1 MAVCESSFVYASSSS
16 FVARKV
22 QRRAKRQQRRRRRAR
37 ARRLHRSRGCKHHL
51 LLLLLLCPLTQKV
64 AKKKKTSSTLF
75 LETRLVDFYGFCLFC
90 FLLPFGP
97 VRCKTVRFVRFS
109 ALIEGGPQ
117 RARATTIKKH
127 DAHLFAQSADELAVL
142 LLFEIVHRRREEE

>member
-51 LLLLLLCPLTQKV
+51 LLLILCPLTQKV

-75 LETRLVDFYGFCLFC
+75 LETRLVDFYGFCPFC

>member
-51 LLLLLLCPLTQKV
+51 LLLLILSPKSGEE
-64 AKKKKTSSTLF
+64 KKTFHL
-75 LETRLVDFYGFCLFC
+75 LMETRFLVFYGFWSL
-90 FLLPFGP
+90 LLPSSFWG
-97 VRCKTVRFVRFS
+97 VSDFAFRHLSK
-109 ALIEGGPQ
+109 GGPQ